1 MARVQQVVEIAGV
14 QRVLDASDGG
24 RKVQLRIVRLGRP
37 FPRDARIGEI
47 EDLLDS
53 KVMLRL
59 WVKVKSGWSDDLR
72 ALKTLGLDLQ
82 GDR

>member
-1 MARVQQVVEIAGV
+1 MQKVF
-14 QRVLDASDGG
+14 DA
-24 RKVQLRIVRLGRP
+24 
-37 FPRDARIGEI
+37 
-47 EDLLDS
+47 
-53 KVMLRL
+53 KVMLKL

>member
-1 MARVQQVVEIAGV
+1 MLHIHALILVERNGQKKILVGESGERLKSIGTAARKDMQKVF
-14 QRVLDASDGG
+14 DA
-24 RKVQLRIVRLGRP
+24 
-37 FPRDARIGEI
+37 
-47 EDLLDS
+47 
-53 KVMLRL
+53 KVMLKL